1 MVISNI
7 CFERLHQCMV
17 YKAEVPT
24 NTTYQ
29 EYYGASEGEFKSRY
43 NNHTQSFRFIS
54 HIIDA
59 ELSKYLW
66 TLKAN
71 RTDYHLNL
79 SIKSYVHPDINVAQE
94 GVICVWQKKWLLFWP
109 KVLLNKRTELTSK
122 CRHRSNFILNRVK

>member
-79 SIKSYVHPDINVAQE
+79 SIKSYVHHDVNVAQE
-94 GVICVWQKKWLLFWP
+94 GVICV
-109 KVLLNKRTELTSK
+109 
-122 CRHRSNFILNRVK
+122 

>member
-7 CFERLHQCMV
+7 CFQHLHQCMV

-94 GVICVWQKKWLLFWP
+94 GVICVWQKKWLLLWP
-109 KVLLNKRTELTSK
+109 KVLLNKSSIEQKNWTDIKMSP
-122 CRHRSNFILNRVK
+122 